1 MSVEIATRE
10 DFERLAAEVRMLRE
24 ILDGATV
31 IPKPQWVSIAE
42 AAKRKGV
49 HPDTIKRRI
58 EAGTLKARGSG
69 KLREV
74 YLPE

>member
-1 MSVEIATRE
+1 MSIEIPTRE
-10 DFERLAAEVRMLRE
+10 DFERLAAEVRQLRE
-24 ILDGATV
+24 AIEGATV
-31 IPKPQWVSIAE
+31 MPRPEWVSIAE

-58 EAGTLKARGSG
+58 EAGTIKARGSG

-74 YLPE
+74 YLP

>member
-1 MSVEIATRE
+1 MSIEIPTRE
-10 DFERLAAEVRMLRE
+10 DFERLAAEVRQLRQVLE
-24 ILDGATV
+24 GAT
-31 IPKPQWVSIAE
+31 ITPAPEWVSVAE

-58 EAGTLKARGSG
+58 ADGTLKARGAG

-74 YLPE
+74 YLP

>member
-1 MSVEIATRE
+1 MSIEIPTRE
-10 DFERLAAEVRMLRE
+10 DFERLAAEVRLLRE
-24 ILDGATV
+24 VLEGATV
-31 IPKPQWVSIAE
+31 TPRPAWVSISE

-58 EAGTLKARGSG
+58 EDGSLKARGSG

-74 YLPE
+74 YLP